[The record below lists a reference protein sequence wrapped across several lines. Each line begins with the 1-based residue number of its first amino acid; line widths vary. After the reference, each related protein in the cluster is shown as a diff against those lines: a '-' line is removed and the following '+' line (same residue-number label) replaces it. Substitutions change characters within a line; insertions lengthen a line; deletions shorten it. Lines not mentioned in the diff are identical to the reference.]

1 MKTLTR
7 FVAIA
12 AAAFAP
18 LAAHCAPTVFFKPAT
33 QAVAQGAA
41 VSVGV
46 WISGLQPTNEIV
58 SAFDLNVLL
67 SNGNLVSPGATYA
80 GTAPLGSLTGP
91 DPLSPDAEFTVDFPN
106 PLEVGVKGNSFLSD
120 DDLEALQS
128 GLGGVPDEFLLYTL
142 SFTAGLTDGATFLSF
157 GASPVFDRN
166 ITGKLAGQLQ
176 GVTFGTACVAVG
188 ADAAACRA
196 QVPEPSSY
204 ALVALGLVAAGLAG
218 RTRRRRTPAAP
229 SAA

>member
-7 FVAIA
+7 FVALA
-12 AAAFAP
+12 AAALTP

-33 QAVAQGAA
+33 QAVAQGGA

-46 WISGLQPTNEIV
+46 WISGLQAASEIV

-80 GTAPLGSLTGP
+80 GTEPLGSLTLP
-91 DPLSPDAEFTVDFPN
+91 DPFFPDADFTVDFPSALN
-106 PLEVGVKGNSFLSD
+106 VGVKGNSFLSD
-120 DDLEALQS
+120 TDLAALQAV
-128 GLGGVPDEFLLYTL
+128 LGGVPDEFLLYTL

-157 GASPVFDRN
+157 GTSFAFDRN
-166 ITGKLAGQLQ
+166 ITGMNFSQIQ

-188 ADAAACRA
+188 DAAACRA
-196 QVPEPSSY
+196 QVPEPASY
-204 ALVALGLVAAGLAG
+204 GLVAMALFAAGLA
-218 RTRRRRTPAAP
+218 RRPRRRVPAA
-229 SAA
+229 A